1 MQYQHYSTED
11 FLGDESF
18 QAFALGHNPAA
29 VQHWQQWLGQHPP
42 QEAAAREAL
51 AVLEL
56 LRAAQPAPVPTTLRQ
71 QETQKLRRSLLLPAR
86 PAAAPRL
93 RSSQRA
99 WRWAGALVAVLALG
113 LAGLRW
119 WGRPAL
125 APTYARYA
133 ALPGEQRQVQ
143 LPDGSQVVLNGGSAL
158 TLAATWP
165 AGQARE
171 VWLRGSA
178 YFDVRHLA
186 PAALRAV
193 PQAPASVKF
202 IVHAGPL
209 DVAVLGT
216 QFTVLSRGSR
226 TEVVL
231 STGQVELSRPQSA
244 AARLLLR
251 PGELAEYDT
260 ATPAAPLRKRPV
272 AAQLYSAWVSG
283 QLEFTDMP
291 VADLVVMLQDAYG
304 LTITV
309 NDPQLLRQQ
318 LTGALPTHDLDGLLA
333 AFGKI
338 LDVPVR
344 RQGSHVWLK

>member
-1 MQYQHYSTED
+1 MHYPPHSTED
-11 FLGDESF
+11 FLADESF
-18 QAFALGHNPAA
+18 QSFALGHDPAA
-29 VQHWQQWLGQHPP
+29 VQHWQQWLAQHPP

-56 LRAAQPAPVPTTLRQ
+56 LRAAQPAAAPAALRQ
-71 QETQKLRRSLLLPAR
+71 QEVQKLRRSLHPAH

-93 RSSQRA
+93 RSSRRT
-99 WRWAGALVAVLALG
+99 WRWVGALAAVLVLG
-113 LAGLRW
+113 LVGLRW
-119 WGRPAL
+119 WGRPAP

-133 ALPGEQRQVQ
+133 ALPGEQRRVQ
-143 LPDGSQVVLNGGSAL
+143 LPDGSQVVLTSGAVL

-165 AGQARE
+165 AGQARQ

-193 PQAPASVKF
+193 PQAPDSVKF
-202 IVHAGPL
+202 IVHTGPL

-231 STGQVELSRPQSA
+231 STGQVELSEPRAP
-244 AARLLLR
+244 AARLLLQ
-251 PGELAEYDT
+251 PGELAEYDA
-260 ATPAAPLRKRPV
+260 ATPATPLRKRPV
-272 AAQLYSAWVSG
+272 AARLYSAWVSG

-309 NDPQLLRQQ
+309 DDPQLLHQK
-318 LTGALPTHDLDGLLA
+318 LTGALPTHDLEGLLA
-333 AFGKI
+333 AFGKT
-338 LDVPVR
+338 LDVQVR

>member
-1 MQYQHYSTED
+1 MQYQYYSTED
-11 FLGDESF
+11 FLADESF
-18 QAFALGHNPAA
+18 QAFVLGHDPAA
-29 VQHWQQWLGQHPP
+29 GEHWQQWLAQHPP
-42 QEAAAREAL
+42 QEAAAREAM

-56 LRAAQPAPVPTTLRQ
+56 LRTARRPGAPAALRQ
-71 QETQKLRRSLLLPAR
+71 HETQKLRRSLLPTAR
-86 PAAAPRL
+86 PAAAPHL
-93 RSSQRA
+93 RSSRRA
-99 WRWAGALVAVLALG
+99 WRWVGALAVVVALG
-113 LAGLRW
+113 LVGLRW
-119 WGRPAL
+119 WGRLAP

-143 LPDGSQVVLNGGSAL
+143 LPDGSQVVLNSGSAL

-186 PAALRAV
+186 PAEVKAV
-193 PQAPASVKF
+193 PQAPDSVKF
-202 IVHAGPL
+202 TVHAGPL

-231 STGQVELSRPQSA
+231 STGQVELSRPQST
-244 AARLLLR
+244 AARLLLK
-251 PGELAEYDT
+251 PGELAEYDA

-272 AAQLYSAWVSG
+272 AARLYSAWVSG
-283 QLEFTDMP
+283 QLEFTDLP

-309 NDPQLLRQQ
+309 DDPQLLRQK

>member
-11 FLGDESF
+11 FLADESF
-18 QAFALGHNPAA
+18 QAFALGQDA
-29 VQHWQQWLGQHPP
+29 VAGQHWRQWLAQHPP

-51 AVLEL
+51 ALLEL
-56 LRAAQPAPVPTTLRQ
+56 LRAAHSPAAPAALKQ
-71 QETQKLRRSLLLPAR
+71 QETQKLRRSLAPAAR

-99 WRWAGALVAVLALG
+99 WRWVGALVAVLALG
-113 LAGLRW
+113 LVGLRW
-119 WGRPAL
+119 WSRPA
-125 APTYARYA
+125 ASTYARYA
-133 ALPGEQRQVQ
+133 ALPGEQRRVQ
-143 LPDGSQVVLNGGSAL
+143 LPDGSQVVLNSGSAL

-165 AGQARE
+165 TGQARE

-186 PAALRAV
+186 PAELKAV
-193 PQAPASVKF
+193 PQAPDSVKF
-202 IVHAGPL
+202 TVHAGPL

-216 QFTVLSRGSR
+216 QFTVLSRGTR

-231 STGQVELSRPQSA
+231 SSGQVELRRPQSQ
-244 AARLLLR
+244 AARLLLQ
-251 PGELAEYDT
+251 PGELAEYDAAAPT
-260 ATPAAPLRKRPV
+260 APLRKRPV
-272 AAQLYSAWVSG
+272 AARLYSAWVSG
-283 QLEFTDMP
+283 QLEFTDLP

-309 NDPQLLRQQ
+309 SDPRLLRQK

-338 LDVPVR
+338 LDAPVR
-344 RQGSHVWLK
+344 RQGSHVWL